1 MSAPDPS
8 RAWQWAEAQRPSWP
22 GLTRP
27 TTHHRSGVVGRVKPG
42 HDVEELE
49 GDAGLTDEDIEQAI
63 AGLTVLRDKVLV
75 LASAILGAGDQ

>member
-1 MSAPDPS
+1 
-8 RAWQWAEAQRPSWP
+8 
-22 GLTRP
+22 
-27 TTHHRSGVVGRVKPG
+27 
-42 HDVEELE
+42 VEELE